1 MPIFDKRAL
10 AHLEKLCRIRC
21 TAKEETE
28 LLQSLGKIL
37 DYIHQLDEVNTKD
50 VLPCNYVLKEMAG
63 TALRSDDTG
72 EVMSRE
78 KFLANAPDHVGGMIR
93 VPPVIKTP

>member
-37 DYIHQLDEVNTKD
+37 DYIHQLDEVDTKD
-50 VLPCNYVLKEMAG
+50 VLPCNYVLKEMAS

-72 EVMSRE
+72 E
-78 KFLANAPDHVGGMIR
+78 
-93 VPPVIKTP
+93 